1 MIILDTHIVSELMKQ
16 SPSTYVT
23 TWLNEQ
29 KSSELFITSITIGEI
44 SYGLNALPKGNR
56 RTLLENAFIDA
67 INGAFKHRILS
78 FDEKAAYK
86 YGDLMAHKKS
96 QGRALS
102 ICDGEI
108 AAITQVYNYKI
119 ATRNIKDFLD
129 CNIELINP
137 FLDYATK

>member
-1 MIILDTHIVSELMKQ
+1 MIILDTNVISELMKQ
-16 SPSTYVT
+16 LPSTCVT
-23 TWLNEQ
+23 SWLNQQE
-29 KSSELFITSITIGEI
+29 SSELFITSITIGEI

-78 FDEKAAYK
+78 FNEEAAYK
-86 YGDLMAHKKS
+86 YGELMAYKKS

-108 AAITQVYNYKI
+108 AAIAQLYNYKI

-137 FLDYATK
+137 FDV